1 MTLRTL
7 VLFFFALSTQPFSH
21 AVEPP
26 FQPMSLEKIYAL
38 AVDQAPS
45 LAIAQYRVQSAEA
58 QSSEAAGALLPQLSL
73 FGEWSENSVSYDG
86 PLSAFYGDQTY
97 PGERYGFRAKQT
109 LFNMSSF
116 RELQRREAL
125 SDLSESE
132 LAQAEIELLGQVV
145 DGYLTVLV
153 ADGTVSQFQ
162 MESEALER
170 QLEEAQALFA
180 RGLLPVTQVLET
192 QARGEAVKADLI
204 EAEGDAEIV
213 REYLTE
219 LIGVR
224 NFKLMPIAETV
235 FLSTSVTTVEHAVS
249 LALQNS
255 PSVSAAKEG
264 VQVAEYGVKR
274 EKGTFWPEVSLV
286 ITEQYSDVGF
296 DNLTSPARNTESV
309 AISVN
314 YPLLQGGAR
323 VARIRGAWAE
333 YYTAKQELEGVR
345 RSVETQARS
354 AWVRLNSA
362 DKRLAAAQQAV
373 ETLDVSVSATEK
385 SVKAG
390 TARITDVLFALAQQ
404 TRAKRD
410 RALAEQQRVMAW
422 LELELITGRAPR
434 SLAPVL
440 SDALLSQ
447 AAVTVMGGRK

>member
-1 MTLRTL
+1 
-7 VLFFFALSTQPFSH
+7 
-21 AVEPP
+21 
-26 FQPMSLEKIYAL
+26 MSLEKIYAL

-116 RELQRREAL
+116 QELQRREVL

-153 ADGTVSQFQ
+153 ADDTVSQFQ